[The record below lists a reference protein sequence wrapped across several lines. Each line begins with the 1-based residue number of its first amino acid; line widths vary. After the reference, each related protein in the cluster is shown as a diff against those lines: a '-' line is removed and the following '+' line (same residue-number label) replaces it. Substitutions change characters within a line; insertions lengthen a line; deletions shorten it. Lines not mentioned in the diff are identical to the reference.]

1 MIIIDNRNIV
11 TIPYLLDRYSY
22 QHVDNLIIDILD
34 SYSDRYKYRIKDITL
49 TYENLYTKRSFG
61 QDLDP
66 DKEYMKVGIEPTD
79 QMYIRSTEFRE
90 ENGKKYIKISL
101 SPLYSTSDK
110 GISISDEIY
119 TVKGLANHLC
129 TIKNNGYKPYVAY
142 TDKSK
147 NNCTYS
153 MSLAAMD
160 YIDSYINPL
169 SYIECDKNF
178 GKGYN
183 FDCARIH
190 VDSVKVSIED
200 RTVKFYITII

>member
-1 MIIIDNRNIV
+1 MIIVDNRNIV
-11 TIPYLLDRYSY
+11 TIPYLLERYSY
-22 QHVDNLIIDILD
+22 QYVDNLVIDILD
-34 SYSDRYKYRIKDITL
+34 SYSDRYKYKIKDITL
-49 TYENLYTKRSFG
+49 TYEDLYTKRSFG

-110 GISISDEIY
+110 GIFISEEIY

-129 TIKNNGYKPYVAY
+129 TMKNNGYKPYVAY

-160 YIDSYINPL
+160 YIESRINPL
-169 SYIECDKNF
+169 SYIERDKNF

-183 FDCARIH
+183 FDSTRIH

-200 RTVKFYITII
+200 RTAKFYITII